1 MPTKIRLQRK
11 GKKGQPFYHI
21 VAADGR
27 APRDGKFIEKLGTY
41 NPMTHPASIEL
52 DFDRALY
59 WVQVGA
65 QPTDTA
71 RSILSR
77 EGVMLK
83 HHLFN
88 GVKKGALTNEQVEE
102 KFQAWLKEKA
112 EKLAQAAKDAD
123 LSEKE
128 LKKKRAEEEKKINE
142 VRAEALA
149 KKYAKESVKESKE
162 SEESTEETEETPEN
176 TEKAPEAESKEPTA
190 EVSETESKESSEET
204 PEPESKENNKET
216 LKDESKENNKETLKD
231 ESKETKAE

>member
-128 LKKKRAEEEKKINE
+128 LKKKRAEEEKKINDT
-142 VRAEALA
+142 RADALA
-149 KKYAKESVKESKE
+149 KKYAKESLKESKE
-162 SEESTEETEETPEN
+162 SEESTEETEVTASEN
-176 TEKAPEAESKEPTA
+176 TEEAPEAESKEPAA
-190 EVSETESKESSEET
+190 EVLETESKENSAVTPEAESKEKSEET
-204 PEPESKENNKET
+204 PKV
-216 LKDESKENNKETLKD
+216 
-231 ESKETKAE
+231 ESKETKEE